1 MKYLADQI
9 GEEYKN
15 WKDDDIVLITAPTGI
30 GKTTFILKILLPYI
44 MQKGGQNVISSES
57 KSVKGTITGGA

>member
-9 GEEYKN
+9 GEEYQN

-44 MQKGGQNVISSES
+44 MQKGGRMLYLV
-57 KSVKGTITGGA
+57 